1 MSDGIQKDFVT
12 LTEIVLGEQLEKMVL
27 VLCLQTYI
35 VVLATHNMLYWLS
48 QIMTCNNVTYI
59 LHTGAWSSAH
69 ISWWKSEKFEMAHF
83 CIILGLYFVFGKD
96 VDYRLIWSGAK
107 SSIL

>member
-35 VVLATHNMLYWLS
+35 VVLA
-48 QIMTCNNVTYI
+48 
-59 LHTGAWSSAH
+59 SSNTQ
-69 ISWWKSEKFEMAHF
+69 
-83 CIILGLYFVFGKD
+83 YV
-96 VDYRLIWSGAK
+96 VLIVSNYDM
-107 SSIL
+107 